1 MAETLIGI
9 LKINYVDG
17 KSQKFEHVRET
28 DTSMLLS
35 RLQDAIKQTML
46 FIKLEKKLLA
56 IPFCNIKSI
65 EVSPPPSKL
74 PNTTIVATRQ
84 FEA

>member
-1 MAETLIGI
+1 MDEPLIGV
-9 LKINYVDG
+9 LQINYVDG
-17 KSQKFEHVRET
+17 KSHKFEHVRET
-28 DTSMLLS
+28 DTAMLIS

-46 FIKLEKKLLA
+46 FIKLEEKLIA
-56 IPFCNIKSI
+56 IPFYNIKSI

-74 PNTTIVATRQ
+74 PNTTIIATRQ

>member
-1 MAETLIGI
+1 MDEPLIGV
-9 LKINYVDG
+9 LQINYVDG
-17 KSQKFEHVRET
+17 QSQKFEHVRET
-28 DTSMLLS
+28 DTAMLIS

-56 IPFCNIKSI
+56 IPFYNIKSI
-65 EVSPPPSKL
+65 EVYPPPPKL
-74 PNTTIVATRQ
+74 PNTAIVATKQ